1 MPDRARTS
9 RREPQPWGRFDLA
22 VVRLQ
27 RLRTRHFRI
36 ADPSIA
42 ANSAGICESDRH
54 RWPCHASTLLD
65 GIDQILT
72 LLRDK
77 DGHDLP
83 DGTPFLAGEIRA
95 ALTAGLLDKGHLDE

>member
-1 MPDRARTS
+1 MPDVK
-9 RREPQPWGRFDLA
+9 PQPRDRFDLA
-22 VVRLQ
+22 IVRVQ
-27 RLRTRHFRI
+27 RLRTRHYLI
-36 ADPSIA
+36 PDPSIA
-42 ANSAGICESDRH
+42 ANAAGICDSDRH
-54 RWPCHASTLLD
+54 RWPCHTSTLLA
-65 GIDQILT
+65 GIDQILA